1 MNQPGIGDIVMTSRK
16 GVDLAN
22 DYEIFVG
29 NYKGGH
35 GGLRKEIITVP
46 YIIYRPGFGSE
57 KIHALRNEDVG
68 VIIKEYMGWANC
80 DSGL

>member
-1 MNQPGIGDIVMTSRK
+1 MNAPGIGDIVMTSRK

-46 YIIYRPGFGSE
+46 YIIKSPNLKRS
-57 KIHALRNEDVG
+57 KLHAMTNEDVG
-68 VIIKEYMGWANC
+68 RLVKEHLGFK
-80 DSGL
+80 

>member
-1 MNQPGIGDIVMTSRK
+1 MTSRK

-46 YIIYRPGFGSE
+46 YIIQLPNGQGE
-57 KIHALRNEDVG
+57 KIKALRNEDIGKIVKKHLG
-68 VIIKEYMGWANC
+68 F
-80 DSGL
+80 